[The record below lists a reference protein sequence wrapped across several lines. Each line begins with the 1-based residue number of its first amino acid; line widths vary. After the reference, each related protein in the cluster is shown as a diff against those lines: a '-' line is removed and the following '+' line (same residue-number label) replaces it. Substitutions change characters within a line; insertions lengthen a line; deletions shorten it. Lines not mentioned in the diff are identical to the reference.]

1 MIERRETA
9 RRRVCLGAL
18 VRVAAFLPEIGC
30 TLRDVSLDGARI
42 RLAPG
47 TALPARFDLIV
58 PCRGETRRVRVVWR
72 AGDMAG
78 LGFEEAKADAATQDV
93 SPADALRR
101 LAESETEVARLRVA
115 LASGGGRPDRLH

>member
-9 RRRVCLGAL
+9 RRRVCLGGL
-18 VRVAAFLPEIGC
+18 VRLAAFLPEIGC
-30 TLRDVSLDGARI
+30 TLRDVSLDGTQI

-72 AGDMAG
+72 ADDIAG
-78 LGFEEAKADAATQDV
+78 LGFEEAQADAAQQDA

-101 LAESETEVARLRVA
+101 LAESEAEVARLRAA
-115 LASGGGRPDRLH
+115 LASDGGRPDRLH